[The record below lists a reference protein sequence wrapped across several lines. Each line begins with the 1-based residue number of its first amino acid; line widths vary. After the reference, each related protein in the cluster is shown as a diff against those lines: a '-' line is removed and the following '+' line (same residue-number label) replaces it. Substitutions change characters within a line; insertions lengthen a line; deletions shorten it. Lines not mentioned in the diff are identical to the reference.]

1 MGNQKGEGE
10 IVMSQIEPTAIKELK
25 VSPLNVRKQV
35 GDLGDLQASIKSVG
49 LLQPIVVREVKGRLE
64 VVVGQR
70 RFLACKALGW
80 DTIPAIKRKL
90 TDREALILS
99 LSENVQVDSLNPIE
113 RARGTEEL
121 IKDFEKE
128 MPRTKAVEE
137 ASRVVGKEA
146 RTVYDWLRLLETTEA
161 VQRMVQEKKLG
172 IETGARLASIPKQ
185 RQESVAKAIYEEK
198 LPESQAAKAIEYA
211 GRRPELP
218 PKQAVETFLREMEEY
233 SVTISFSGPIY
244 KALSKLAQTNKLT
257 IQEIIRRA
265 VRKYLK
271 L

>member
-1 MGNQKGEGE
+1 MGNQKEE
-10 IVMSQIEPTAIKELK
+10 RETVMSQIEHTSIKELK
-25 VSPLNVRKQV
+25 VSPLNVRKRV

-49 LLQPIVVREVKGRLE
+49 LLQPIVVREVKGKPE

-80 DTIPAIKRKL
+80 DTIPAVKRKL

-99 LSENVQVDSLNPIE
+99 LSENIQVDSLNPIE
-113 RARGTEEL
+113 RARATEEL
-121 IKDFEKE
+121 IKDLEKE

-137 ASRVVGKEA
+137 ASRVVGKQA

-172 IETGARLASIPKQ
+172 IETGARLASLPKE
-185 RQESVAKAIYEEK
+185 RQEGIARAIYEEK
-198 LPESQAAKAIEYA
+198 LPELQAAKAIEYA
-211 GRRPELP
+211 GREPKLP
-218 PKQAVETFLREMEEY
+218 ARQAVRTFLREMDEY

-244 KALSKLAQTNKLT
+244 KALSKLAQANKLT

-265 VRKYLK
+265 VRKYVRL
-271 L
+271 